1 MPKEATMKLIT
12 RTLLALLLITPLFA
26 HADEASK
33 KAKVEELMQ
42 LSNMNQMMTQML
54 GQMSERMKASAAE
67 QATSLKLTAAQQ
79 TVYDSYQQKISDL
92 ITGSVNWDKLK
103 PIMVQVYTETYT
115 EDEIDGILNFYRSP
129 AGKAMVAKAP
139 ELMSK
144 SMTLMMQQM
153 RTLQP
158 QIEQLTKD
166 FAEQMQKSGP
176 PPAAEPA
183 PSK

>member
-1 MPKEATMKLIT
+1 MKLIT

-42 LSNMNQMMTQML
+42 LTNVNQLMPQML
-54 GQMSERMKASAAE
+54 GQVSERMKASAAE
-67 QATSLKLTAAQQ
+67 QSANLKLTPAQQ
-79 TVYDSYQQKISDL
+79 TVYDDYQQKISNL
-92 ITGSVNWDKLK
+92 ITGSVNWDKMK
-103 PIMVQVYTETYT
+103 PIMIQVYTETYT
-115 EDEIDGILNFYRSP
+115 EEELDGILSFYRSP

-139 ELMSK
+139 QLMSK

-153 RTLQP
+153 STLQP

-176 PPAAEPA
+176 PPAAPA
-183 PSK
+183 K

>member
-1 MPKEATMKLIT
+1 MKLIT

-42 LSNMNQMMTQML
+42 LTNMNQLMTQML

-67 QATSLKLTAAQQ
+67 QSANLKLTPAQQ
-79 TVYDSYQQKISDL
+79 TVYDDYQQRIGNL
-92 ITGSVNWDKLK
+92 ITGSVNWDKMK
-103 PIMVQVYTETYT
+103 PIMVQVYDETYT
-115 EDEIDGILNFYRSP
+115 EEELDGILSFYRSP

-139 ELMSK
+139 QLMSK
-144 SMTLMMQQM
+144 SMALMVQQM

-176 PPAAEPA
+176 PPGTPT
-183 PSK
+183 K